1 MRLLRLPEKG
11 KRYQS
16 GPTYWKTNFSLSSR
30 KENLSPQEQ
39 FAPRAEQRLE
49 IAQGNCTA
57 MLSQIREELNTPTD
71 NEQLLRLKRMSK
83 PPHWGGRYT
92 IGRREKLERKCWEER
107 ENKMLGVGRSEEI
120 SMRRQFFLWG
130 HGEFGVHCDPLWSP
144 GTPGSPGMRLPSA
157 WLHLTE
163 KAWNQTLTSQVTHLA
178 KHLIQL
184 SWGSDRC
191 LLADPRWH
199 EY

>member
-1 MRLLRLPEKG
+1 MWLLYLPEKE

-16 GPTYWKTNFSLSSR
+16 GPTYWKMNFLLSSR
-30 KENLSPQEQ
+30 KENLSPQE
-39 FAPRAEQRLE
+39 FALRAEQRLE
-49 IAQGNCTA
+49 TAPGNCKA

-83 PPHWGGRYT
+83 FPHWGGRYK

-130 HGEFGVHCDPLWSP
+130 YGEFGVHCDPLWSP

-184 SWGSDRC
+184 
-191 LLADPRWH
+191 
-199 EY
+199 